1 VRLPW
6 ARTFAA
12 AVLVVVALGL
22 PCAAWYTAG
31 RAAAEREATRLEDE
45 ARTTA
50 TRSVQQLAA
59 QLDSRLENLRE
70 RESRRPYFQYQSVY
84 HDPNVAAQG
93 LAVAPSPLARGPDD
107 PLVRAHFRVDS
118 AGRLELPTLGAEVGD
133 LLPAAEQK
141 RQRETLVRLERSKRE
156 CVEWLAV
163 AAPVSD
169 RGASGPATSKTIAT
183 QQQAVAQV
191 EMIDRSAFTQNVQ
204 ASSLYQELKSPSTK
218 KGDTPTSS
226 ASTKGTAKSPGIS
239 SAKPGAT
246 TTKNTHRGTKK
257 ATRPPREP
265 TTVKV
270 DVGPFEWHTLASTPM
285 LVALRSVRGPDL
297 RLAQGFV
304 VDSAEVARI
313 LASSPVSATFVN
325 GSPSRGVDAPVG
337 ATGWSVSAEISSNVV
352 HARDAAASIR
362 ARFRRD
368 FGIGSGAAAL
378 AGLAMVGMVF
388 QAERLARRRSRFA
401 ASAAHE
407 LRTPLAALRMHGEM
421 LAEGLG
427 DPERSRDYAAVIA
440 SESERLGRVV
450 TNVLD
455 FSRLERGGLRIT
467 PVIGD
472 LGAVVRDTVE
482 RQRLALE
489 ASGAPV
495 ELTVADV
502 LPSACFDADALR
514 QILLNLLD
522 NAERYA
528 RESRDRTISVS
539 VSPQGAHVAVTVADR
554 GPGMP
559 RRRGPFAWLGA
570 MPHPASGLGIGLH
583 LVRALT
589 GAMGG
594 SVSMRDVE
602 GGGTAA
608 TVLIP
613 VAQ

>member
-1 VRLPW
+1 
-6 ARTFAA
+6 
-12 AVLVVVALGL
+12 VVVALGL
-22 PCAAWYTAG
+22 PCAAWYAAG
-31 RAAAEREATRLEDE
+31 RAAAEREATRIEDE
-45 ARTTA
+45 ARATA
-50 TRSVQQLAA
+50 TRAVQQLAT
-59 QLDSRLENLRE
+59 QLGDRLESLRE

-93 LAVAPSPLARGPDD
+93 LAVAPSPLAHGPDD
-107 PLVRAHFRVDS
+107 PLVRAHFRVDT
-118 AGRLELPTLGAEVGD
+118 AGHLELPTLGAEVGD
-133 LLPAAEQK
+133 LLPAPEQK
-141 RQRETLVRLERSKRE
+141 RQRETLARLEPAKGE
-156 CVEWLAV
+156 CVEWLAA
-163 AAPVSD
+163 AAPAPAD
-169 RGASGPATSKTIAT
+169 ERLAGGPTPHKTAS
-183 QQQAVAQV
+183 QQQALAQV

-204 ASSLYQELKSPSTK
+204 ASSLYQQLNSTK
-218 KGDTPTSS
+218 TKKAVPPTKS
-226 ASTKGTAKSPGIS
+226 APTKTR
-239 SAKPGAT
+239 SAGT
-246 TTKNTHRGTKK
+246 TTKPAAAAKNARHATK
-257 ATRPPREP
+257 APPPEP

-270 DVGPFEWHTLASTPM
+270 DVGPFEWQTLASSPM

-313 LASSPVSATFVN
+313 LASSPVPAKFV
-325 GSPSRGVDAPVG
+325 PSSSKGVAAPVG
-337 ATGWSVSAEISSNVV
+337 TTGWSVSAEISASVV
-352 HARDAAASIR
+352 HARAAAASIH

-368 FGIGSGAAAL
+368 FGFGAGAAAL

-455 FSRLERGGLRIT
+455 FSRLERGGLRVAPT
-467 PVIGD
+467 IGD
-472 LGAVVRDTVE
+472 LGAVVRDTVD

-502 LPSACFDADALR
+502 LPSACFDADAVR

-539 VSPQGAHVAVTVADR
+539 VTPQGAHVAVTVADR

-570 MPHPASGLGIGLH
+570 LPHPASGLGIGLH
-583 LVRALT
+583 LVRALA
-589 GAMGG
+589 GAMNG
-594 SVSMRDVE
+594 SVSTRNVD
-602 GGGTAA
+602 GGGTAV